1 MNKTLFC
8 PICDSTYINH
18 RESDGMIEC
27 EECGRLETEE
37 DFGAIESYLMY
48 NNEQRAELWEALK
61 KWDGFIDYIR
71 GAVQNPIRVDNRDD
85 CNILQSQ
92 FNTMK
97 NDMLL
102 LTEIIKMMEDTFLI
116 NFTEAMQTEE
126 F

>member
-1 MNKTLFC
+1 
-8 PICDSTYINH
+8 
-18 RESDGMIEC
+18 MIEC

-116 NFTEAMQTEE
+116 NFTEAMQTE
-126 F
+126 